1 MHDSASPVTWVGD
14 ETRAGCVERSF
25 LLSRSDGPVPGVIW
39 CPRSAA
45 PKATVLLLHGGSGHK
60 RSARLLRMG
69 EWLSSTATLAVL
81 ALDGPYHGD
90 RAPAP
95 MAAARYQRLIVDEG
109 VRAVT
114 ARLTEEWL
122 EAVVRLARL
131 GLADEA
137 HVSVFGMSMGARYGL
152 PVAAALGARLQ
163 CVVFGKFG
171 LQEAPPLE
179 PGLCAPD
186 LTLSAARAVSAP
198 VLCHVQWDDAL
209 FPRQGQFEL
218 FEAIASPDKQLHARP
233 GGHDQTHPDDER
245 LFQEFLRLN
254 TQSARSA
261 P

>member
-1 MHDSASPVTWVGD
+1 
-14 ETRAGCVERSF
+14 
-25 LLSRSDGPVPGVIW
+25 
-39 CPRSAA
+39 
-45 PKATVLLLHGGSGHK
+45 
-60 RSARLLRMG
+60 MG
-69 EWLSSTATLAVL
+69 EWLSSTAALAVV

-90 RAPAP
+90 RVPAP
-95 MAAARYQRLIVDEG
+95 MEAVRYQRLIVDEG

-114 ARLTEEWL
+114 SRLTEEWL
-122 EAVVRLARL
+122 EAVAGLARL

-163 CVVFGKFG
+163 CLVFGKFG

-198 VLCHVQWDDAL
+198 VLCHVQWDDAI

-218 FEAIASPDKQLHARP
+218 FEAIASRDKQLHARP

-245 LFQEFLRLN
+245 LFQDFLRLN
-254 TQSARSA
+254 TRSA
-261 P
+261 QSTP